1 MVLPSVTR
9 ASRPTKSVNAASAPS
24 AMRMVVSA
32 VSSSSMMISTYL
44 AIKKVLRS
52 GKSAVRKEFYAKGL
66 CIFEQ
71 GGVHNLDVNQ
81 CRLGKGLKSHSVR
94 GAL

>member
-32 VSSSSMMISTYL
+32 VSSSSMDFYVL
-44 AIKKVLRS
+44 AIKKVLHI
-52 GKSAVRKEFYAKGL
+52 GKSVAEKFYVKGL

-71 GGVHNLDVNQ
+71 GAVHNLDVNQ
-81 CRLGKGLKSHSVR
+81 CRLGKGLCAR
-94 GAL
+94 PL